1 VRAAVVEELPT
12 ITLAIVD
19 VPPPE
24 PAAHELLLQVEA
36 CGICGTDLHILE
48 GSSYRPELPFVLGH
62 EPVGRVLEAA
72 QAADSGWIG
81 RRVTLT
87 LFEGC
92 GACSPCLAG
101 DERLCLQMRS
111 VRGVVNAAG
120 GFAEM
125 MTLPARQAVEIP
137 DSLSS
142 LEAATLVDAGATA
155 MNAASL
161 VEKLGGQAAVVVGG
175 GPVGILVAEILRLRG
190 VDLIVVER
198 QAQRREVAAG
208 LGHAVAEDLE
218 ALTTHVPVVVDC
230 AGAPSVTAPSL
241 ELLEPHGS
249 LILVGYAKLAELDLA
264 PIARKEL
271 TVRGVRSGSRA
282 HLEAVIGLAAARE
295 IQLPPVVTWPITE
308 INSAF
313 EALREGRVAGK
324 AVIVNPETPREN
336 TWTS

>member
-1 VRAAVVEELPT
+1 VRAAVIEELPAT
-12 ITLAIVD
+12 TLAIVD

-24 PAAHELLLQVEA
+24 PAAHELLVQVEA

-72 QAADSGWIG
+72 QPADSGWVG

-92 GACSPCLAG
+92 GTCSLCLAG
-101 DERLCLQMRS
+101 DERLCPEMRS
-111 VRGVVNAAG
+111 VRGVLNAAG
-120 GFAEM
+120 GFADL
-125 MTLPARQAVEIP
+125 MTVPAGQAVAVP

-142 LEAATLVDAGATA
+142 IEAATLVDAGATA
-155 MNAASL
+155 MNAADL
-161 VEKLGGQAAVVVGG
+161 VEELGGQSVVVAGG
-175 GPVGILVAEILRLRG
+175 GPVGLLLVEILRLRR
-190 VDLIVVER
+190 VDVVVVEPQSER
-198 QAQRREVAAG
+198 AALG
-208 LGHAVAEDLE
+208 ASLGHTVARDLRE
-218 ALTTHVPVVVDC
+218 LEKRVPVVVDC
-230 AGAPSVTAPSL
+230 AGTPSVTAPGL
-241 ELLEPHGS
+241 DLLEPHGA
-249 LILVGYAKLAELDLA
+249 LILVGYARLGEFDMA

-282 HLEAVIGLAAARE
+282 HLEAVIRLAAERQ
-295 IQLPPVVTWPITE
+295 IRLPPVMTWPITE

-324 AVIVNPETPREN
+324 AVIVNQETVKEN